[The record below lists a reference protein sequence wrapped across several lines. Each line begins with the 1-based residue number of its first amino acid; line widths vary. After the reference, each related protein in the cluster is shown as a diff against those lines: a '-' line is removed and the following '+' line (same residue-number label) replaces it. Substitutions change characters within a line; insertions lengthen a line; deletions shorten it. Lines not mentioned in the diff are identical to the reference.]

1 MQELILVVKWINQLA
16 LLAFVIVKSGRAP
29 LKFDN
34 IPLLCVAS
42 LPEKNSKHRRLI
54 AASLGSAP
62 QSGHPPP
69 RTPFFLSRNPA
80 AQEMCCA

>member
-1 MQELILVVKWINQLA
+1 MQELIHVVKWINQLA
-16 LLAFVIVKSGRAP
+16 LLTFVIVKSGRAP
-29 LKFDN
+29 LEFDN

-42 LPEKNSKHRRLI
+42 LPEKNSKRRRLI

-62 QSGHPPP
+62 PKRPSAP

-80 AQEMCCA
+80 AQEICCA